1 MPPRALD
8 SPQCGSL
15 FCYTVKACVQ
25 KVSVDFKTT
34 KKENLVLTSSMN
46 PQLAEGAQVG
56 LVDWRD
62 TPSCGIS

>member
-25 KVSVDFKTT
+25 KFPLILKQQ